1 MKTII
6 NAFKI
11 TFLLFLLPK
20 KRKKKI
26 EEMGVFKNYDKAMK
40 LIENVVFWSV
50 PFIVAIVSSF
60 IKDDIAEFIMSFT
73 SNNIVSFLVSV
84 AIRILIIFIYDIILF
99 FILALILILRDK
111 KKKD

>member
-20 KRKKKI
+20 KRKKEI
-26 EEMGVFKNYDKAMK
+26 EEMGVFKNPDKTVK
-40 LIENVVFWSV
+40 LIENVVFWSI
-50 PFIVAIVSSF
+50 PFALAIVIGL

-84 AIRILIIFIYDIILF
+84 AIRILIILIYDTILC